1 MARIVRQRNAMSFL
15 DVQELATVAA
25 QGDFGRL
32 LALWC
37 SDGDALLGAI
47 DAALGA
53 CLVGFIVSSAVKKR

>member
-1 MARIVRQRNAMSFL
+1 MSFL

-25 QGDFGRL
+25 QGDLGRL

-53 CLVGFIVSSAVKKR
+53 CLVGFVVSSAVKKR